1 MRLLTNNPRTLEDL
15 AEYGLSQI
23 AQVKHVAGVGDSN
36 RRYLAAKR
44 DWGHRI
50 TPRDLDPA

>member
-1 MRLLTNNPRTLEDL
+1 MRLLTNNPKKIADL
-15 AEYGLSQI
+15 AEYGLSRI
-23 AQVKHVAGVGDSN
+23 TPLKHLIGVGDWN

-50 TPRDLDPA
+50 ESEDLE